1 MKTELESEINK
12 RIQTMRAVESDAIN
26 KTTNFFGFGAKITD
40 QTDAQ
45 YNDRLALGDFLSNGT
60 GDMNDRMSL
69 FSGRDKVALLEF
81 MNVIANDVELYEK
94 FSADPIKFMKE
105 YRLPAAQMRVS
116 SGTKSGEKKS
126 RPLGKH
132 TIGTTALISL
142 Q

>member
-1 MKTELESEINK
+1 
-12 RIQTMRAVESDAIN
+12 MRAVESDAIN

-69 FSGRDKVALLEF
+69 FSGRDKSGPAGI

-105 YRLPAAQMRVS
+105 YRLPGGSDA
-116 SGTKSGEKKS
+116 
-126 RPLGKH
+126 GKLWYEIWLERNQDRLAN
-132 TIGTTALISL
+132 T

>member
-1 MKTELESEINK
+1 
-12 RIQTMRAVESDAIN
+12 
-26 KTTNFFGFGAKITD
+26 
-40 QTDAQ
+40 
-45 YNDRLALGDFLSNGT
+45 
-60 GDMNDRMSL
+60 
-69 FSGRDKVALLEF
+69 

-105 YRLPAAQMRVS
+105 YRLPGGSDA
-116 SGTKSGEKKS
+116 GKLWYEIWLGKKS